1 VTNGTTYL
9 HINMTD
15 ADHPNCFHCD
25 LEIDPSLDISVAIL
39 GHARPMCCEGC
50 AAVAR
55 AIVDAK
61 LESYY
66 THRTES
72 SRRGEQLIPEQLKE
86 LSLYDHPDI
95 QKTFVHSTGEHVQ
108 EASLILEGIN
118 CAACVWLNQQH
129 LSHLDGVIKVE
140 INYTSLKAIVQWDKR
155 TIALSEILK
164 AIQSIGYTA
173 HPYDPERR
181 QLILE
186 NARNDTLK
194 RLGVAGI
201 FGMQV
206 MGLAISLYLDDG
218 SMEPSIK
225 HLLQRSS
232 LILTLPVIFYAA
244 RPFFSGALSDL
255 KARRF
260 GMDTPVAL
268 GISLAFLASLFALIS
283 RQGEIYFDSVCM
295 FSFLLLGAR
304 YLEVAARKR
313 AADSADIV
321 GRIKPLI
328 ARRIDARGNIHT
340 LPALELEPGD
350 QIVVRAG
357 DTVPADGLIV
367 SGESS
372 LDESILTGESMP
384 QFKSLKYRVIGG
396 SLNIDS
402 PITVEVSHTGSETI
416 LSGIQR
422 LLDEAQQAKPAIAQ
436 LADRIAGWF
445 VLGVLSL
452 ASLTGLVWYL
462 QSPGDWLSPT
472 IAVLIVSCPCA
483 LSLATPAS
491 ITTAIGHLMKHGIV
505 VSQKDAL
512 ESLHKL
518 EVLFFDKTGTLT
530 EGRLEIQEHHLINSD
545 YAQSHF
551 AICSA
556 IEQQSEH
563 PIAKAFSHHPSEFI
577 STGVKNHP
585 GKGLSASVEN
595 TIWYLGT
602 PEFIHE
608 QAGHVVEHE
617 SKARDNGQTCVVL
630 ACKSG
635 SVAVYWLADTLRA
648 DSAELIHWLQKQRI
662 QTIML
667 TGDQAG
673 AAQHIAD
680 QTGIHTLF
688 AAQLPAD
695 KLATM
700 KSYQNQNGV
709 KKVVGMVG
717 DGVNDAAVLAASD
730 CAIATRGAAALT
742 ASGSDILL
750 LTPKLIAIK
759 TAIQTAHKTH
769 AIIKQNL
776 IWASGY
782 NLLAIPAAAL
792 GYVPPWAAAI
802 GMSISSLLVVLNALR
817 LK

>member
-1 VTNGTTYL
+1 
-9 HINMTD
+9 MTD

-39 GHARPMCCEGC
+39 GQSRPMCCDGC

-66 THRTES
+66 THRTKS

-95 QKTFVHSTGEHVQ
+95 QKTFVHAMEEHIQ

-129 LSHLDGVIKVE
+129 LSRLEGVIKVE
-140 INYTSLKAIVQWDKR
+140 INYTSLKAIVQWDERK
-155 TIALSEILK
+155 TALSKILE

-181 QLILE
+181 QNVLE
-186 NARNDTLK
+186 NARKDTLK

-244 RPFFSGALSDL
+244 RPFFSGALNDL
-255 KARRF
+255 KTRRF

-268 GISLAFLASLFALIS
+268 GISLAFLASLLTLILG
-283 RQGEIYFDSVCM
+283 QGEIYFDSVCM

-304 YLEVAARKR
+304 YLEVSARKR
-313 AADSADIV
+313 AADSADII
-321 GRIKPLI
+321 GRIRPLI
-328 ARRIDARGNIHT
+328 ARRIDARGEIHT
-340 LPALELEPGD
+340 LPALELKPGD
-350 QIVVRAG
+350 RVVVRAG
-357 DTVPADGLIV
+357 DTVPADGYIV

-384 QFKSLKYRVIGG
+384 QFKSLKHRVIGG

-402 PITVEVSHTGSETI
+402 PITVEVSHTGNKTI

-422 LLDEAQQAKPAIAQ
+422 LLDEAQQSKPAIAQ

-452 ASLTGLVWYL
+452 ASLTGLIWYL
-462 QSPGDWLSPT
+462 QNPGDWLSPT

-505 VSQKDAL
+505 VSRKNAL

-518 EVLFFDKTGTLT
+518 DVLFFDKTGTLT
-530 EGRLEIQEHHLINSD
+530 EGKLEIQEHHLINSD

-551 AICSA
+551 AISSA
-556 IEQQSEH
+556 IEKQSEH
-563 PIAKAFSHHPSEFI
+563 PIAKAFARLPSEFI
-577 STGVKNHP
+577 ATSVRNHP
-585 GKGLSASVEN
+585 GKGLSARIEN
-595 TIWYLGT
+595 TIWFLGT
-602 PEFIHE
+602 PHFINE
-608 QAGHVVEHE
+608 QTGHVVELEPGTGTNGKTCIMLAHE
-617 SKARDNGQTCVVL
+617 AGI
-630 ACKSG
+630 
-635 SVAVYWLADTLRA
+635 VAVYWLADTLRS
-648 DSAELIHWLQKQRI
+648 DSIELIHWLQKQGI
-662 QTIML
+662 KTIML

-673 AAQHIAD
+673 AAQRVAD
-680 QTGIHTLF
+680 LTGISTLF

-700 KSYQNQNGV
+700 KSFQNQNGA
-709 KKVVGMVG
+709 KRVVGMVG

-742 ASGSDILL
+742 TSGSDILL

-776 IWASGY
+776 IWASSY